1 MRIACCL
8 TLAYILLHAQTD
20 PKKQFEVASVKP
32 SFPRKSRG
40 KVVDGGPGT
49 SNPGQIAYNDL
60 NLKSLVFLAYDIKPY
75 QLDSPSWMEGEYFD
89 IVAKVPAGATK
100 DDMPLML
107 RNLLAERFQLKVRY
121 ESRESEVYALAV
133 GRTGSKMKEYAK
145 LLPEGFAEAVLPKL
159 QGIDKDGFPIIPPG
173 YAIGIMGSSNGQ
185 TRITISRQPMK
196 SLCDFLGRTLQQP
209 VVDQTGL
216 TGRYDIHLV
225 FATEGGAAG
234 PAGPPP
240 TGAGDSSAAAAQA
253 QDPAPTLM
261 SAVQSQ
267 LGLRLDRKRLP
278 VEFLVVE
285 HAEKKPTE
293 N

>member
-107 RNLLAERFQLKVRY
+107 RNLLAER
-121 ESRESEVYALAV
+121 
-133 GRTGSKMKEYAK
+133 
-145 LLPEGFAEAVLPKL
+145 
-159 QGIDKDGFPIIPPG
+159 
-173 YAIGIMGSSNGQ
+173 
-185 TRITISRQPMK
+185 
-196 SLCDFLGRTLQQP
+196 
-209 VVDQTGL
+209 
-216 TGRYDIHLV
+216 
-225 FATEGGAAG
+225 
-234 PAGPPP
+234 
-240 TGAGDSSAAAAQA
+240 
-253 QDPAPTLM
+253 
-261 SAVQSQ
+261 
-267 LGLRLDRKRLP
+267 
-278 VEFLVVE
+278 
-285 HAEKKPTE
+285 
-293 N
+293 